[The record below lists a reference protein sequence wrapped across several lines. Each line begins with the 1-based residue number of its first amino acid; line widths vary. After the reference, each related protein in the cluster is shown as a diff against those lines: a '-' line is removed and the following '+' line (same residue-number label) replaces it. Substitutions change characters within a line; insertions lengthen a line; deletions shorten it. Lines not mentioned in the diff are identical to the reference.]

1 MAFNWD
7 DFSEAYALLDKKNP
21 TEDDAEQ
28 YRTLSYTLGLVLS
41 DELKSQLGI
50 SGIDEIKPEHFSAIK
65 KSTEK
70 FLYGCLSDSKYLE
83 GMSDEDKDKMKDF
96 FEKHW
101 KDGIP
106 DEFME
111 KALPKYSDAFELGL
125 LPKDE
130 VQKIANIAK
139 NLKELGAEDALEHFL
154 NDNNSPNGDT
164 VVTYLTQHALAAQV
178 KLDRNE
184 HKPDDKKISPD
195 VVSAIEDG
203 LAEELNTLRTI
214 KDNYTVIDWAKPN
227 KRNFTAASLMETY
240 DRGTDYYNRHN
251 LPAGKTPAEKPSRQ
265 LEGIVPAPEDT
276 NVDGLTPQQQ
286 GLEKKVANVDPNA
299 AEDADNKHTKSSGKS
314 RGGLKP
320 RDVVDFFYED
330 VFLAALGWVSDKI
343 CNWLENAAKAYAERT
358 KAAAQEAKKEADALQ
373 GDEKKAAKKIAA
385 MFENTEEIINAYDA
399 KVDIMMKLP
408 QAIDNEW
415 RTKGGDPD
423 KWFKD
428 DAGNPLPIK
437 DADGNIIIDT
447 YVTDAS
453 GSRIP
458 NKEYTEVVKTI
469 TDQARNNPVKFE
481 EALNKRLAMSDKD
494 AEKLAKVNK
503 ALHTIAVNN
512 ATLKLAQQYLLR
524 DDKAWVDEPMPDL
537 EKLVAIEMSDLQ
549 TSLKAVTAMVGDQSQ
564 AKGLSL
570 AEQQKLFEKSI
581 VNFINKQIE
590 AGDEAR
596 TAILED
602 ATRGRFGFNNTKP
615 KNFVSP
621 EKLDIL
627 KNMQETMDE
636 IGKHYFA
643 EDENG
648 NLRTFYELGQAAR
661 RGATGSLDNIARQ
674 LNAMSEGLDADFLK
688 LNENRGKLSDMKKN
702 NKDVKKLVNQII
714 KNKLFD
720 NIFGK

>member
-1 MAFNWD
+1 MADIYGAFIILAKENPTPD
-7 DFSEAYALLDKKNP
+7 DLDQLKSLLD
-21 TEDDAEQ
+21 
-28 YRTLSYTLGLVLS
+28 
-41 DELKSQLGI
+41 
-50 SGIDEIKPEHFSAIK
+50 
-65 KSTEK
+65 
-70 FLYGCLSDSKYLE
+70 
-83 GMSDEDKDKMKDF
+83 DKEVK
-96 FEKHW
+96 EAW

-106 DEFME
+106 DEFM
-111 KALPKYSDAFELGL
+111 KQALPKYHDSVQLGL
-125 LPKDE
+125 LKKY
-130 VQKIANIAK
+130 QSQAIANIAK
-139 NLKELGAEDALEHFL
+139 NLQKLGAEDALKHFV

-164 VVTYLTQHALAAQV
+164 VATYLTYHALTAQM
-178 KLDRNE
+178 KLDKDAKRADGDP
-184 HKPDDKKISPD
+184 KKLSDDKKQQIEEALKTQVAALKEIS
-195 VVSAIEDG
+195 
-203 LAEELNTLRTI
+203 ELKTG
-214 KDNYTVIDWAKPN
+214 DNYTVIDWAKEDKQGHTPTDIYSRYN
-227 KRNFTAASLMETY
+227 EGVAWYNSRLPEGETP
-240 DRGTDYYNRHN
+240 
-251 LPAGKTPAEKPSRQ
+251 LPEPSRQ

-276 NVDGLTPQQQ
+276 NVDGLKPQQQ
-286 GLEKKVANVDPNA
+286 GLEKKEANVDPNA

-343 CNWLENAAKAYAERT
+343 CNWLENKAKSYAERT

-373 GDEKKAAKKIAA
+373 VDEKKAAKKIAA

-408 QAIDNEW
+408 QAIGNEW

-428 DAGNPLPIK
+428 DAGNQLPIK
-437 DADGNIIIDT
+437 DSDGNIIIDT

-453 GSRIP
+453 GNRIP

-469 TDQARNNPVKFE
+469 TDQARNNPVKFG

-564 AKGLSL
+564 AKGLSS

-643 EDENG
+643 EDERG

-674 LNAMSEGLDADFLK
+674 LNVMSEGLDADFLK
-688 LNENRGKLSDMKKN
+688 LNENRGKLNNLKKN
-702 NKDVKKLVNQII
+702 NKNIKKLVNQII